1 MNNVRTGVRSVWKRS
16 WTFLGV
22 ILQRFG
28 SERVITLFLCYCH
41 IVGATR
47 PRLINF
53 STKGLP
59 QTLGETLLRN
69 AWYYKSSKESSAKS
83 PLRKAAHA
91 NSLRKAHLGVPLS
104 PAVGRNILAI
114 YAGKWVFMR
123 ILLPQVYREL
133 KSNGG
138 ILDEVWLMIIRV
150 DNSTKT
156 KIKNFVQVANEVQEK
171 QYLVYTESQ
180 LKQKTI
186 LSLIMNS
193 SPT

>member
-1 MNNVRTGVRSVWKRS
+1 
-16 WTFLGV
+16 
-22 ILQRFG
+22 
-28 SERVITLFLCYCH
+28 
-41 IVGATR
+41 
-47 PRLINF
+47 
-53 STKGLP
+53 
-59 QTLGETLLRN
+59 
-69 AWYYKSSKESSAKS
+69 
-83 PLRKAAHA
+83 
-91 NSLRKAHLGVPLS
+91 
-104 PAVGRNILAI
+104 
-114 YAGKWVFMR
+114 MR